1 VYNAFELPKEFVM
14 LKSRTIILS
23 FLACLSLVSLAAAQ
37 ATDVS
42 GEWELTIQSPRGE
55 MTSTAKFVQDGEKL
69 TVTMTGPRG
78 REATGEGTIK
88 GNALQWSVTRSGPDG
103 QEFTI
108 KYSGTVEGTTMSGT
122 AETPR
127 GSVNWK
133 ATKK

>member
-1 VYNAFELPKEFVM
+1 MSKR
-14 LKSRTIILS
+14 SRIVLALFAWLS
-23 FLACLSLVSLAAAQ
+23 FVLLASAQ
-37 ATDVS
+37 TADVS
-42 GEWELTIQSPRGE
+42 GDWELIIQSPRGE

-78 REATGEGTIK
+78 RDTTGEGTIK
-88 GNALQWSVTRSGPDG
+88 GNAVQWSVTRTGPEGD
-103 QEFTI
+103 EFTV
-108 KYSGTVEGTTMSGT
+108 KYSGTVDGSAMSGT

>member
-1 VYNAFELPKEFVM
+1 MHKRNQIVLALFAW
-14 LKSRTIILS
+14 LS
-23 FLACLSLVSLAAAQ
+23 FVLLASAQ
-37 ATDVS
+37 TADVS
-42 GEWELTIQSPRGE
+42 GEWELIIQSPRGE

-78 REATGEGTIK
+78 RDTTGEGTIK
-88 GNALQWSVTRSGPDG
+88 GNAVQWSVTRTGPEGD
-103 QEFTI
+103 EFTV
-108 KYSGTVEGTTMSGT
+108 KYSGTVDGSAMSGT

>member
-1 VYNAFELPKEFVM
+1 M
-14 LKSRTIILS
+14 RKSRIIILAL
-23 FLACLSLVSLAAAQ
+23 LACLSLVFLAAAQ
-37 ATDVS
+37 TADVG

-78 REATGEGTIK
+78 NAATGEGTIK

-108 KYSGTVEGTTMSGT
+108 KYSGTVEGATMSGT

>member
-1 VYNAFELPKEFVM
+1 MRKSWLLILAFFAL
-14 LKSRTIILS
+14 LS
-23 FLACLSLVSLAAAQ
+23 FVVLAGAQ
-37 ATDVS
+37 VTNVS

-55 MTSTAKFVQDGEKL
+55 MTSTAKFVQEGEKI

-78 REATGEGTIK
+78 GESSGEGTIQ
-88 GNALQWSVTRSGPDG
+88 GNAIQWSITRTGPEG
-103 QEFTI
+103 NQFTI
-108 KYSGTVEGTTMSGT
+108 SYKGTVEGTTMSGT

>member
-1 VYNAFELPKEFVM
+1 MP
-14 LKSRTIILS
+14 KSRTIVLA
-23 FLACLSLVSLAAAQ
+23 FFACLSLILAAAAQ
-37 ATDVS
+37 TTDVS

-55 MTSTAKFVQDGEKL
+55 MTATAKFVQDGEKL
-69 TVTMTGPRG
+69 KVTMTGPRG
-78 REATGEGTIK
+78 RETTGEGTIK
-88 GNALQWSVTRSGPDG
+88 GNAVQWSVTRSGPDG
-103 QEFTI
+103 EEFTI

>member
-1 VYNAFELPKEFVM
+1 MHKR
-14 LKSRTIILS
+14 SRIVLALFAWLS
-23 FLACLSLVSLAAAQ
+23 FVLFAGAQ
-37 ATDVS
+37 AADVS

-78 REATGEGTIK
+78 RDTTGEGTIK
-88 GNALQWSVTRSGPDG
+88 GNAIQWSVTRTGPEGDA
-103 QEFTI
+103 FTI
-108 KYSGTVEGTTMSGT
+108 KYSGTVEGNTMSGT

>member
-1 VYNAFELPKEFVM
+1 MHKRNQIVLALFAW
-14 LKSRTIILS
+14 LS
-23 FLACLSLVSLAAAQ
+23 FVLLASAQ
-37 ATDVS
+37 TADVS
-42 GEWELTIQSPRGE
+42 GDWELIIQSPRGE

-78 REATGEGTIK
+78 RDTTGEGTIK
-88 GNALQWSVTRSGPDG
+88 GNAVQWSVTRTGPEGD
-103 QEFTI
+103 EFTV
-108 KYSGTVEGTTMSGT
+108 KYSGTVDGSAMSGT

>member
-1 VYNAFELPKEFVM
+1 MNKR
-14 LKSRTIILS
+14 SRIVLALFAWLS
-23 FLACLSLVSLAAAQ
+23 FVLLASAQ
-37 ATDVS
+37 TADVS
-42 GEWELTIQSPRGE
+42 GEWELIIQSPRGE

-78 REATGEGTIK
+78 RDTTGEGTIK
-88 GNALQWSVTRSGPDG
+88 GNAVQWSVTRTGPEGD
-103 QEFTI
+103 EFTI
-108 KYSGTVEGTTMSGT
+108 KYSGTVDGSTMSGT

>member
-1 VYNAFELPKEFVM
+1 MRKSWLLILAFFAL
-14 LKSRTIILS
+14 LS
-23 FLACLSLVSLAAAQ
+23 FIVLAGAQ
-37 ATDVS
+37 VTNVS

-55 MTSTAKFVQDGEKL
+55 MTSTAKFVQEGEKI

-78 REATGEGTIK
+78 GESSGEGTIQ
-88 GNALQWSVTRSGPDG
+88 GNAIQWSITRTGPEG
-103 QEFTI
+103 NQFTI
-108 KYSGTVEGTTMSGT
+108 SYKGTVEGTTMSGT